1 MIQARNLRKCYGGL
15 TAVDDLS
22 FDVRPGVV
30 TGFLGPNG
38 AGKSTTI
45 RLMLGLD
52 TGDGETLFDGVPY
65 RKLQHPLREVGYVS
79 DVRAM
84 HPGRRART
92 HLTMLAAS
100 QGIPRKRV
108 DEVLDWVGLSAVARK
123 RPRAYSLGMVQR
135 LALAAAL
142 LGDPRVLILDEPAN
156 GLDPAGIQ
164 WLRGFLK
171 AYAAEGRTVFV
182 SSHQLAEMSQMA
194 DHLVVIGQGR
204 LLADEPVDVFSGRS
218 STAGRVLVRTPHVE
232 RLRRLLA
239 EVGADVERGENSEL
253 AVGGVD
259 RALIGELAFRNGIVI
274 HELTNRSAPLEDA
287 FLELTAPRP
296 SHRAE
301 GRPSAAPNPIVEAAF
316 IPAQTGIPA
325 QPGAPTPAIPTPAIP
340 TPAIPTPAAIP
351 TQPGIPTQTGSNGP
365 EEWDTQTFDVVAEFQ
380 NYDRA
385 GKGN

>member
-1 MIQARNLRKCYGGL
+1 MIQARNLRKKYGGVA
-15 TAVDDLS
+15 AVDDLS

-52 TGDGETLFDGVPY
+52 HGAGETLFDGMPY
-65 RKLQHPLREVGYVS
+65 RKLRQPLREVGYVS

-92 HLTMLAAS
+92 HLRMLAAS
-100 QGIPRKRV
+100 QGIGRKRV
-108 DEVLDWVGLSAVARK
+108 DEVIDWVGLTAVARK

-135 LALAAAL
+135 LGLAAAL

-204 LLADEPVDVFSGRS
+204 LIADEPVDDFTGRS

-232 RLRRLLA
+232 RLRRLLV
-239 EVGADVERGENSEL
+239 EVGADVERNENSEL
-253 AVGGVD
+253 AVGGVE

-274 HELTNRSAPLEDA
+274 HELTHRSVPLEDA
-287 FLELTAPRP
+287 FLELTAPRTT
-296 SHRAE
+296 HRAE
-301 GRPSAAPNPIVEAAF
+301 RTDPAR
-316 IPAQTGIPA
+316 IPAQSSGPA
-325 QPGAPTPAIPTPAIP
+325 D
-340 TPAIPTPAAIP
+340 
-351 TQPGIPTQTGSNGP
+351 
-365 EEWDTQTFDVVAEFQ
+365 WDTQSFDVLSDWADDEIAA
-380 NYDRA
+380 DGAAAGSAA
-385 GKGN
+385 GKG

>member
-1 MIQARNLRKCYGGL
+1 MIQARNLRKKYGG
-15 TAVDDLS
+15 TAAVDDLS
-22 FDVRPGVV
+22 FDVRPGAV

-52 TGDGETLFDGVPY
+52 SGSGQTLFDGVPY
-65 RKLQHPLREVGYVS
+65 RKLRHPLREVGAVS
-79 DVRAM
+79 DVRAF
-84 HPGRRART
+84 HPGRKACT
-92 HLTMLAAS
+92 HLRMLAAS

-108 DEVLDWVGLSAVARK
+108 DEVIDWVGLAAVAHK

-135 LALAAAL
+135 LGLAAAL

-194 DHLVVIGQGR
+194 DHLVVIGRGR
-204 LLADEPVDVFSGRS
+204 LIADEPVDVFAGRS

-232 RLRRLLA
+232 RLRQLLA
-239 EVGADVERGENSEL
+239 ECGADVERGANSEL

-259 RALIGELAFRNGIVI
+259 RALIGELAFRNGIVL

-287 FLELTAPRP
+287 FLELTARGPRYHSEP
-296 SHRAE
+296 AFLHAE
-301 GRPSAAPNPIVEAAF
+301 PAF
-316 IPAQTGIPA
+316 IPAQSTGAHARPV
-325 QPGAPTPAIPTPAIP
+325 
-340 TPAIPTPAAIP
+340 
-351 TQPGIPTQTGSNGP
+351 
-365 EEWDTQTFDVVAEFQ
+365 EDWDTQSFDVVSEFDEFDEFDEFESELDGTAAGQ
-380 NYDRA
+380 AA
-385 GKGN
+385 GKGL

>member
-1 MIQARNLRKCYGGL
+1 MIQARNLRKSYGGVA
-15 TAVDDLS
+15 AVDDLS

-52 TGDGETLFDGVPY
+52 TGAGETLFDGVRY
-65 RKLQHPLREVGYVS
+65 RKLRQPLREVGYVS
-79 DVRAM
+79 DERAM
-84 HPGRRART
+84 HPGRKART
-92 HLTMLAAS
+92 HLRMLAAS
-100 QGIPRKRV
+100 QGISRKRV
-108 DEVLDWVGLSAVARK
+108 DEVVDWVGLSTVARK

-204 LLADEPVDVFSGRS
+204 LLADEPVEVFTGRS

-232 RLRRLLA
+232 RLRRLLV
-239 EVGADVERGENSEL
+239 EVGADVERNENSEL
-253 AVGGVD
+253 AVGGVE
-259 RALIGELAFRNGIVI
+259 RALIGELAFRNGIVL
-274 HELTNRSAPLEDA
+274 HELTHRSVPLEDA
-287 FLELTAPRP
+287 FLELTAPRA

-301 GRPSAAPNPIVEAAF
+301 RTAPAAQLDRTERAEQPL
-316 IPAQTGIPA
+316 IPAQATSGGPA
-325 QPGAPTPAIPTPAIP
+325 D
-340 TPAIPTPAAIP
+340 
-351 TQPGIPTQTGSNGP
+351 
-365 EEWDTQTFDVVAEFQ
+365 WDTQSFDVLSEFARDEQ
-380 NYDRA
+380 GDTDRDADKIAADGAAAGRAA
-385 GKGN
+385 GKGL